1 MNRETV
7 LDLFRASGA
16 LLEGHFR
23 LTSGLHSNGYLQCAL
38 VLQHPAH
45 AEKLGAA
52 LAEKTRALNIGL
64 VVSPAL
70 GGLIIGHEVAR
81 GLGVRAIFA
90 ERQEGVLTLRRG
102 FTIAPGERVL
112 VVEDVLTTGGSTRE
126 TIDVVTNA
134 GGLVVGAASIIN
146 RGGDRRSRRA
156 VQRAGRRD
164 VSDLAGGSDSG
175 LARRHPAHEAR
186 LASRRQQADVTL
198 PCRNDEGLAAVRR
211 DGDPLR
217 GRHRADS
224 PAAVAAVTLKNVA
237 QAAGITFV
245 LDNSPTPEK
254 HLIESV
260 PGGVAAFDYNGDGR
274 VDLFFTNGAVSPT
287 LEKSSEKYWNRL
299 YRNDGGSG
307 AMLAAACDSPTRRK
321 KPASPA
327 RAIRWARPPRT
338 TTTTATPTCSSPAWA
353 RVSSI
358 ATPAGSSKRSSAA
371 AVSANDAR
379 RMGRR
384 RRLVRLRQ

>member
-1 MNRETV
+1 MNRDTV
-7 LDLFRASGA
+7 LDLFRSSGA

-146 RGGDRRSRRA
+146 RGGNI
-156 VQRAGRRD
+156 
-164 VSDLAGGSDSG
+164 DLGVPYHA
-175 LARRHPAHEAR
+175 L
-186 LASRRQQADVTL
+186 ADVTF
-198 PCRNDEGLAAVRR
+198 PTWPADQIPEWLAAI
-211 DGDPLR
+211 PL
-217 GRHRADS
+217 
-224 PAAVAAVTLKNVA
+224 TK
-237 QAAGITFV
+237 
-245 LDNSPTPEK
+245 
-254 HLIESV
+254 
-260 PGGVAAFDYNGDGR
+260 PGSRPDA
-274 VDLFFTNGAVSPT
+274 S
-287 LEKSSEKYWNRL
+287 
-299 YRNDGGSG
+299 
-307 AMLAAACDSPTRRK
+307 
-321 KPASPA
+321 KP
-327 RAIRWARPPRT
+327 
-338 TTTTATPTCSSPAWA
+338 
-353 RVSSI
+353 
-358 ATPAGSSKRSSAA
+358 
-371 AVSANDAR
+371 
-379 RMGRR
+379 M
-384 RRLVRLRQ
+384 